1 MTTADETRETNPYI
15 EARGAFVSVYEDLAK
30 GKRNWQLAALAVVGI
45 LAVQTIAFARLALT
59 SRVTPYLVE
68 VDRLGRV
75 VALGPVEPLRQTETR
90 LVVSQLVLFIESA
103 RTVVP
108 SDAAEA
114 DIIRRAYAYADQ
126 GAATFLNAYFGDPRN
141 DPRVLG
147 RSMSRSV
154 EVTSVLR
161 VPKGETWRVQWTET
175 EYPTG
180 AGGEVKTTAWEGYLA
195 IRVTPPATTEAVER
209 NPLGVYITSMSWSR
223 VGMGATAG
231 QG

>member
-1 MTTADETRETNPYI
+1 MGRPADDTNPYV

-30 GKRNWQLAALAVVGI
+30 AKRNWQLAALALVAI
-45 LAVQTIAFARLALT
+45 LGVQTIAFARLALT

-75 VALGPVEPLRQTETR
+75 AALGPVEPLRRTETR
-90 LVVSQLVLFIESA
+90 LVVSQLVLFVESA
-103 RTVVP
+103 RAVVP
-108 SDAAEA
+108 SNAAEA

-141 DPRVLG
+141 DPRILG
-147 RSMSRSV
+147 RIMSRTV

-175 EYPTG
+175 EYPTT
-180 AGGEVKTTAWEGYLA
+180 AGGEVRATAWEAYLA
-195 IRVTPPATTEAVER
+195 VRVTPPATTEAVER

-223 VGMGATAG
+223 VGATAG